1 MAKKTPEDIMSEAA
15 ELIRQTEQSLAATDE
30 LLRSSGVDQAQPM
43 DAKQKAE
50 ADALFRADMEA
61 VEREVAEEAAR
72 LRFSEAPAKTGGAR
86 KMRNLI

>member
-1 MAKKTPEDIMSEAA
+1 MTNKTPEEIMREAEA
-15 ELIRQTEQSLAATDE
+15 LIRQTEQSLAATDE
-30 LLRSSGVDQAQPM
+30 LLRSTGTNPEQPL

-50 ADALFRADMEA
+50 AEAMFRQDMEA

-72 LRFSEAPAKTGGAR
+72 LRFSNAPVKPAGTR